1 MADGGKD
8 PMAAALRVLG
18 DALQAAD
25 GPPREVVDQ
34 AKQLFTWRTVDAE
47 LAELTFDSL
56 VSGTPSGVRSEGT
69 ARSVT
74 FETPA
79 IVIDCEITPAG
90 ERYDVMGSISPTD
103 GATLAIERPG
113 GVEAA
118 VAVDELGRFRI
129 DGLERGTVR
138 FVVRAGEAARVVTD
152 WFGL

>member
-18 DALQAAD
+18 DALRAAD

-56 VSGTPSGVRSEGT
+56 VSGAPAGVRGEGT

-79 IVIDCEITPAG
+79 VVIDCEISPAG
-90 ERYDVMGSISPTD
+90 EAYDVMGSVSPTD
-103 GATLAIERPG
+103 GLSLALERPG
-113 GVEAA
+113 GHETA
-118 VAVDELGRFRI
+118 VAVDDHGRFRI

-138 FVVRAGEAARVVTD
+138 FVVRAGEAARIVTD